1 MELIFRRS
9 KHFLHSIVTDTNEN
23 ENNTPVSSLKVLHQP
38 LIVRNVDIINRIQ
51 NIHTI
56 KVPSKYS
63 TTLELLRDNFST
75 IDVEEYEDD
84 DDDEGIKSNDNN
96 SDNNIENN
104 STAARSHNISIKE
117 NMDYL
122 EIPLNS
128 AIWYLQSEKEKSVLI
143 NPIKYPWDLHYVI
156 QKILQD
162 EVKHVSISPNASIAK
177 SSIIEGP
184 CIIEDDV
191 TIDDFCKI
199 KGPTYIAKGSFV
211 GMGSLIR
218 NCMFG
223 NGTRIGFNCE
233 IGKSYFV
240 GNDKVS
246 HQNVILDSMIGENV
260 WFGGY
265 SGTANV
271 LLNQGCIRYETSS
284 GILVNTGTNHFGA
297 LVGNNCAI
305 GASVIIL
312 PGRRVP
318 KDTMIPPGTVFG
330 AKKIKSS
337 RILLTKLTAAVSWFG
352 VW

>member
-9 KHFLHSIVTDTNEN
+9 KHFLHSIVDTNEN

-51 NIHTI
+51 NIRRI

-96 SDNNIENN
+96 SSNNIENN
-104 STAARSHNISIKE
+104 STAARSYNISIKE

-122 EIPLNS
+122 EIPINS

-162 EVKHVSISPNASIAK
+162 EVKHVSISPNASISK
-177 SSIIEGP
+177 STIIDGP

-191 TIDDFCKI
+191 IIDDFCKI
-199 KGPTYIAKGSFV
+199 KGPTYISKGSFI
-211 GMGSLIR
+211 GMSSLIR
-218 NCMFG
+218 NCMLG
-223 NGTRIGFNCE
+223 DKTRIGFNCE
-233 IGKSYFV
+233 IARSYLL
-240 GNDKVS
+240 GSDKIS
-246 HQNVILDSMIGENV
+246 QQNILVDSIIGENV
-260 WFGGY
+260 WFGAY
-265 SGTANV
+265 AAT
-271 LLNQGCIRYETSS
+271 LNALSTKQKISYEIEKGKSIDT
-284 GILVNTGTNHFGA
+284 GIDRFGA
-297 LVGNNCAI
+297 LVGNNCTI
-305 GASVIIL
+305 STSVIIM
-312 PGRRVP
+312 PGRHIQANTFVKP
-318 KDTMIPPGTVFG
+318 ETTV
-330 AKKIKSS
+330 AKSI
-337 RILLTKLTAAVSWFG
+337 TQ
-352 VW
+352 